1 MIVRLSRDGMG
12 EGRMSSTGATPG
24 GWYDPLGIYRGYH
37 LQVLDGAESEALL
50 EVQAQM

>member
-24 GWYDPLGIYRGYH
+24 GWSDPLGIYRRYH
-37 LQVLDGAESEALL
+37 LPVVDAAESEALL
-50 EVQAQM
+50 EAQAQM